1 MKKRGKESDERRI
14 PKPLWGQHK
23 KYGFKDKNSVIGA
36 VLDHSQKEFEKEKL
50 MKSADLYAEIY
61 DKDKELR
68 KLTES
73 AISEWPE

>member
-1 MKKRGKESDERRI
+1 MIQAKFTIEEAQSRFLS
-14 PKPLWGQHK
+14 QHK
-23 KYGFKDKNSVIGA
+23 KYGFKDKSSVIRA
-36 VLDHSQKEFEKEKL
+36 ALDRLQKEFEKEKL

>member
-1 MKKRGKESDERRI
+1 MIQAKFTIAETQSRFLS
-14 PKPLWGQHK
+14 QYK
-23 KYGFKDKNSVIGA
+23 KYGFKDKSSVIRA
-36 VLDHSQKEFEKEKL
+36 ALDRLQKEFEKEKL
-50 MKSADLYAEIY
+50 MMSADLYAEIY

>member
-1 MKKRGKESDERRI
+1 MIQAKFTIEEAQSRFLS
-14 PKPLWGQHK
+14 QHK
-23 KYGFKDKNSVIGA
+23 KYGFKDKSSVIRA
-36 VLDHSQKEFEKEKL
+36 ALDRLQKEFEKEKL
-50 MKSADLYAEIY
+50 MMSANLYAEIY

>member
-1 MKKRGKESDERRI
+1 MIQAKFTIGEAQSRFLS
-14 PKPLWGQHK
+14 LHK
-23 KYGFKDKNSVIGA
+23 KYGFKDKSSVIRA
-36 VLDHSQKEFEKEKL
+36 ALDRLQKEFEKEKL

>member
-1 MKKRGKESDERRI
+1 MDR
-14 PKPLWGQHK
+14 L
-23 KYGFKDKNSVIGA
+23 
-36 VLDHSQKEFEKEKL
+36 QKEFEKEKL

-61 DKDKELR
+61 DKDKELK

>member
-1 MKKRGKESDERRI
+1 MIQAKFTIGEAQSRFLS
-14 PKPLWGQHK
+14 QHK
-23 KYGFKDKNSVIGA
+23 KYGFKDKSSVIRVA
-36 VLDHSQKEFEKEKL
+36 LDRLQKEFEKEKL

-61 DKDKELR
+61 DKDKALQ